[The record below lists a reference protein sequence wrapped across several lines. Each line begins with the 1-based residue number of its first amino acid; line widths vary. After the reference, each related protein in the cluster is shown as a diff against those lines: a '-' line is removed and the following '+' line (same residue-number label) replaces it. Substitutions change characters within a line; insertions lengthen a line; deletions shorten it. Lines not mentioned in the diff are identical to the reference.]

1 MMDLTQIT
9 SALASALA
17 PLLPTANV
25 YAEITPEVRADDV
38 GHPVDVVILSGPI
51 SEITPPNFTY
61 KARIEIVV
69 FHQPQAAGVDGD
81 AVVAEVESALST
93 IFSGWTAST
102 VADLPVYLYE
112 AKPLP
117 VIPKKSQLSY
127 EYHIPYTLFLQF

>member
-17 PLLPTANV
+17 PMLPAANV
-25 YAEITPEVRADDV
+25 YAEIAPEVRTDDV
-38 GHPVDVVILSGPI
+38 GHPVDVVVLSGPI

-69 FHQPQAAGVDGD
+69 FYQPQAAGVNGSA
-81 AVVAEVESALST
+81 AVAQVESALSS

-117 VIPKKSQLSY
+117 VLPKKSPLSY

>member
-17 PLLPTANV
+17 PMLPAANV
-25 YAEITPEVRADDV
+25 YAEIAPEVRTDDV
-38 GHPVDVVILSGPI
+38 GHPVDVVVLSGPI

-69 FHQPQAAGVDGD
+69 FYQPQAAGVDGS
-81 AVVAEVESALST
+81 AVVAQVQSALSS

-112 AKPLP
+112 AKNLP
-117 VIPKKSQLSY
+117 VIPKKTPLLY
-127 EYHIPYTLFLQF
+127 EYHIPYILFLQF

>member
-17 PLLPTANV
+17 PMLPDANV
-25 YAEITPEVRADDV
+25 YAEIVPEVRTDDV
-38 GHPVDVVILSGPI
+38 GHPVDVVVLSGPI

-69 FHQPQAAGVDGD
+69 FYQPQAAGVDGSA
-81 AVVAEVESALST
+81 AVAQVESALST
-93 IFSGWTAST
+93 IFSGWTAAT

-117 VIPKKSQLSY
+117 VLPKKSPLSY
-127 EYHIPYTLFLQF
+127 DYHIPYTLFLQF

>member
-17 PLLPTANV
+17 PMLPTANV
-25 YAEITPEVRADDV
+25 YAEIAPEVRTDDV
-38 GHPVDVVILSGPI
+38 GHPVDVVVLSGPI

-61 KARIEIVV
+61 KARVEIVV
-69 FHQPQAAGVDGD
+69 FYQPQSPGVDGS
-81 AVVAEVESALST
+81 AVVAEVESALSS

-112 AKPLP
+112 AKSLP

>member
-17 PLLPTANV
+17 PMLPAANV
-25 YAEITPEVRADDV
+25 YAEIVPEVRADDV
-38 GHPVDVVILSGPI
+38 GHPVNVVVLSGPI

-69 FHQPQAAGVDGD
+69 FYQPQAAGVDGS
-81 AVVAEVESALST
+81 AVVSQVESALSA

-117 VIPKKSQLSY
+117 VIPKKTPLLY

>member
-25 YAEITPEVRADDV
+25 YAEIAPEVRTDDV
-38 GHPVDVVILSGPI
+38 GHPVDVVVLSGPI

-69 FHQPQAAGVDGD
+69 FHQPQAAGVDGS
-81 AVVAEVESALST
+81 AVVAEVESSLAS

-112 AKPLP
+112 AKSLP

>member
-17 PLLPTANV
+17 PMLPAANV
-25 YAEITPEVRADDV
+25 YAEIAPEVRTDDV
-38 GHPVDVVILSGPI
+38 GHPVDVVVLSGPI

-69 FHQPQAAGVDGD
+69 FYQPQAAGVDGS
-81 AVVAEVESALST
+81 AVVSQVESALSS

-112 AKPLP
+112 AKTLP
-117 VIPKKSQLSY
+117 VIPKKTPLLY

>member
-25 YAEITPEVRADDV
+25 YAEIAPEVRTDDV
-38 GHPVDVVILSGPI
+38 GHPVDVVVLSGPI
-51 SEITPPNFTY
+51 TEIMPPNFSY
-61 KARIEIVV
+61 KARVEIVV
-69 FHQPQAAGVDGD
+69 FYQPQAAGIDGS
-81 AVVAEVESALST
+81 AVVAEVESALSS

-112 AKPLP
+112 AKSLP
-117 VIPKKSQLSY
+117 VIPKKSSLSY

>member
-17 PLLPTANV
+17 PMLPTANV
-25 YAEITPEVRADDV
+25 YAEIAPEVRADDV
-38 GHPVDVVILSGPI
+38 GHPVDVVVLSGPI

-69 FHQPQAAGVDGD
+69 FYQPQAAGVDGSS
-81 AVVAEVESALST
+81 VVSQVESALSS

-112 AKPLP
+112 AKSLP
-117 VIPKKSQLSY
+117 AIPKKTPLLY

>member
-1 MMDLTQIT
+1 MMDLTKIT

-25 YAEITPEVRADDV
+25 YAEIAPEVRADDV
-38 GHPVDVVILSGPI
+38 GHPVDVVVLSGPI
-51 SEITPPNFTY
+51 TEIMPPNFTY

-69 FHQPQAAGVDGD
+69 FYQPQAAEVDGS
-81 AVVAEVESALST
+81 AVVAEVESALAS

-112 AKPLP
+112 AKALP
-117 VIPKKSQLSY
+117 VLPKKSPLLY

>member
-1 MMDLTQIT
+1 MMDLTKIT

-25 YAEITPEVRADDV
+25 YAEIAPEVRTDDV
-38 GHPVDVVILSGPI
+38 GQPVDVVVLSGPV

-61 KARIEIVV
+61 KARVEIVV
-69 FHQPQAAGVDGD
+69 FYQPQAAGVDGS
-81 AVVAEVESALST
+81 AVVAEVESALSSV
-93 IFSGWTAST
+93 FSVWTAST

-117 VIPKKSQLSY
+117 VLPKKSPLLY
-127 EYHIPYTLFLQF
+127 EYHIPFTLFLQF